1 MIKNIQN
8 ITEAIRSVQGLR
20 IGHAESSS
28 GKTGVTVLWFP
39 EGARVGCHISGGG
52 PASRETPLTFP
63 ETADNPVDAI
73 VLSGGSAYGLAASDG
88 VMRCFEEHGIGYD
101 TGVCRVPLVL
111 QSCIFD
117 LAYGSPSDRPDA
129 SLGYLAC
136 SRALQSTDGRQGNIG
151 GGAGATA
158 GKLYGMKRSVKSGL
172 GLYSAQVRD
181 LQMTAV
187 VIVNAFGDIFDPET
201 GNKAAGLLSED
212 RRSFSDT
219 SEELIHFMDPRDQ
232 FTGNTTIGAVIT
244 NGEFSKAE
252 MNKIA
257 SMAQNAYARCIRPAG
272 TMADG
277 DTVYAASVGGFR
289 SGANSSPGSLSG
301 AAGTPAGIVRA
312 KADINFAGTLA
323 ARVMQEAILSAV
335 RSSAGSVSEEEFL
348 KNCL

>member
-1 MIKNIQN
+1 MIEKVKDITGNISE
-8 ITEAIRSVQGLR
+8 ISGLH
-20 IGHAESSS
+20 IGHAESEAGS
-28 GKTGVTVLWFP
+28 TGVTVLWFP

-63 ETADNPVDAI
+63 ETADNPVNAI

-88 VMRCFEEHGIGYD
+88 VMRCLEEHGIGYD

-129 SLGYLAC
+129 ALGYLAC
-136 SRALQSTDGRQGNIG
+136 SRALQSSDGRQGSIG

-172 GLYSAQVRD
+172 GLCSMQAGE

-187 VIVNAFGDIFDPET
+187 VIVNAFGDIFDPKT
-201 GNKAAGLLSED
+201 GKKTAGLLSED
-212 RRSFSDT
+212 RKSFSDT
-219 SEELIHFMDPRDQ
+219 SSELIHFMNPRDQ

-277 DTVYAASVGGFR
+277 DTIYAAS
-289 SGANSSPGSLSG
+289 APDL
-301 AAGTPAGIVRA
+301 VRV
-312 KADINFAGTLA
+312 KADINFAGAFA
-323 ARVMQEAILSAV
+323 ACAMQEAILSAV
-335 RSSAGSVSEEEFL
+335 RSASAAISEDEFL